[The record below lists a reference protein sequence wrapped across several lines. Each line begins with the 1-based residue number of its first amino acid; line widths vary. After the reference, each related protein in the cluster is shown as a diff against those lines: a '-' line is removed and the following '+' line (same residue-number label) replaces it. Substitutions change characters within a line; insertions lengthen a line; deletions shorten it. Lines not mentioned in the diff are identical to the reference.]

1 MVVSIERERR
11 GNRGGEGGGE
21 SRFGWPDGAR
31 EARRTAGGQRC
42 KARAVHKGWARRGAA
57 RARVAR
63 FPRCVWCPSGTTV
76 GREGGK
82 EGGKERGAG
91 WGPRVRERRG
101 VKPGAAAAS

>member
-42 KARAVHKGWARRGAA
+42 KARAARKGWGRRGAA
-57 RARVAR
+57 RAWVAR
-63 FPRCVWCPSGTTV
+63 FPRRVWRPGGMAV
-76 GREGGK
+76 GREGGR
-82 EGGKERGAG
+82 EGERGRV
-91 WGPRVRERRG
+91 GPARKREERG
-101 VKPGAAAAS
+101 EARGGGGQLG